1 MDNGDDPCCN
11 PRSVIM
17 LDAYKRMKHP
27 LRTNKNKLFSPD
39 FSRIFRPIDATSAA
53 ETVFASKA
61 IRTDAE
67 QKVGK
72 IPTVLIHK
80 EPWKKHNNMFLHH
93 HNKGVITRL

>member
-1 MDNGDDPCCN
+1 MDNGDDPCWN
-11 PRSVIM
+11 PRWVIM

-53 ETVFASKA
+53 ETVF
-61 IRTDAE
+61 RTDAE

-72 IPTVLIHK
+72 IPTVLLHK
-80 EPWKKHNNMFLHH
+80 EPWKKHNNMFLHR
-93 HNKGVITRL
+93 HNKSVITRL